1 MSDIRSLIRPAE
13 KITSRV
19 GRCLTAAGLI
29 VLPALFGVST
39 ARAAVS
45 LPAIFSDHM
54 VLQTGRDVPVWG
66 WAEPGEEVRV
76 ALAGQTKTAKADAK
90 GKWMVKLAPLSA
102 GEALTL
108 TVKGQNTVTVSDV
121 LVGEV
126 WLCSGQSNMGMTVQG
141 VTNADQEKATAKY
154 PKIRMFKD
162 ASNGADTPQ
171 ERGKGAWVV
180 CSPETVGGFSAT
192 AYFFGRDLQ
201 QALGVPVGL
210 INSSVGGTPIEAWT
224 SLEAQQAQPKLK
236 PILEAWD
243 PAKAQARYEKQL
255 AAWQE
260 SAAKAKA
267 AGKPAPRRPADPRRN
282 NHRPANLFNG
292 KIAPWIPYAIRGA
305 IWYQGES
312 NAGNLAGLYGLQ
324 LETLVKDWRKRW
336 GEGDFPFAWVQLPNF
351 RKVQTQPV
359 EANSNWA
366 LVREGMLK
374 ALKLPDTGMA
384 ITIDVGEANNI
395 HPKDKQDVGKRLA
408 LWALA
413 KVYGKK
419 VPASGPLPAGHQ
431 VAGNQVTITFK
442 DADGGLVAKGGKLKG
457 FAIAGPDH
465 QWHWADA
472 KIEGDRVVVSSLEV
486 KNPVAVRYD
495 WADNPIGNLYNG
507 AGLPASPFR
516 TDKGSGGGRAAQ

>member
-1 MSDIRSLIRPAE
+1 ML
-13 KITSRV
+13 
-19 GRCLTAAGLI
+19 
-29 VLPALFGVST
+29 ALSGISA
-39 ARAAVS
+39 ARAAVT

-54 VLQTGRDVPVWG
+54 VVQTGRDVPVWG
-66 WAEPGEEVRV
+66 WADAGEQVRV
-76 ALAGQTKTAKADAK
+76 TLAGQTKTAKADAK
-90 GKWMVKLAPLSA
+90 GKWMVKLGPMPT

-108 TVKGQNTVTVSDV
+108 TVQGQNTLTVSDV

-141 VTNADQEKATAKY
+141 VKDAAQEKANANF
-154 PKIRMFKD
+154 PKIRMFQD
-162 ASNGADTPQ
+162 RSGGADTPQ
-171 ERGKGAWVV
+171 ERGKGVWVV

-192 AYFFGRDLQ
+192 AYFFGRDLY

-224 SLEAQQAQPKLK
+224 SLDAQQAQPKLK
-236 PILEAWD
+236 PTLDAWE

-255 AAWQE
+255 AVWKE

-267 AGKPAPRRPADPRRN
+267 AGKPAPRQPADPRRSS
-282 NHRPANLFNG
+282 HRPANLFNG

-312 NAGNLAGLYGLQ
+312 NAGNLAALYGLQ
-324 LETLVKDWRKRW
+324 LETLVKDWRTRW
-336 GEGDFPFAWVQLPNF
+336 GEGDFPFAWVQLPNY
-351 RKVQTQPV
+351 RKPQTQPV
-359 EANSNWA
+359 ETDSGWA

-374 ALKLPDTGMA
+374 TLALPHTGMA
-384 ITIDVGEANNI
+384 ITIDVGEANDI

-413 KVYGKK
+413 TVYGKK
-419 VPASGPLPAGHQ
+419 VPASGPLPAGHK
-431 VAGNQVTITFK
+431 VAGNQIIVTFK
-442 DADGGLVAKGGKLKG
+442 DTDGGLVAKGGKLKG
-457 FAIAGPDH
+457 FAIAGSDH

-472 KIEGDRVVVSSLEV
+472 TIEGNQVMVSSPDV
-486 KNPVAVRYD
+486 KYPVAVCYD
-495 WADNPIGNLYNG
+495 WADNPVGNLYNG

-516 TDKGSGGGRAAQ
+516 TDQK